1 MSGPV
6 VVVRG
11 QQVRAAVLGRL
22 DREGQ
27 EGRQGRRE
35 SRGFQDRKE
44 DLVFREIQDPAAIQ
58 VNKDQQALKVFQ
70 VLLGTQVLPVLKDQ
84 WGRKVRKEFLEI
96 LACQGQREPRARRGL
111 REVRGF
117 LVLLEPLDQEVSKE
131 FKVYRG
137 QSARK
142 ARWGRLAVKGRRVN
156 AVRQEPRE
164 SKVYLVL
171 PVRPAVRDPRANVEQ
186 QASRAQ

>member
-1 MSGPV
+1 MTERRCIECETEIMLLLWIGIIKEIHVSGPV

-44 DLVFREIQDPAAIQ
+44 DLEFREIQGPAAIQ

-70 VLLGTQVLPVLKDQ
+70 VLLGTQVLPVLKEQ

-96 LACQGQREPRARRGL
+96 LACQGQRDLPVLRG
-111 REVRGF
+111 
-117 LVLLEPLDQEVSKE
+117 
-131 FKVYRG
+131 
-137 QSARK
+137 RK
-142 ARWGRLAVKGRRVN
+142 A
-156 AVRQEPRE
+156 
-164 SKVYLVL
+164 
-171 PVRPAVRDPRANVEQ
+171 
-186 QASRAQ
+186 

>member
-1 MSGPV
+1 MTERRCIECETEIMLLLWIGIIKEIHVSGPV

-27 EGRQGRRE
+27 E

-96 LACQGQREPRARRGL
+96 LACQGQRDLPALRG
-111 REVRGF
+111 
-117 LVLLEPLDQEVSKE
+117 
-131 FKVYRG
+131 
-137 QSARK
+137 RK
-142 ARWGRLAVKGRRVN
+142 A
-156 AVRQEPRE
+156 
-164 SKVYLVL
+164 
-171 PVRPAVRDPRANVEQ
+171 
-186 QASRAQ
+186 

>member
-11 QQVRAAVLGRL
+11 QQVRAAVRGRL

-58 VNKDQQALKVFQ
+58 VNKDQQVLKVFQ
-70 VLLGTQVLPVLKDQ
+70 VLLGTRVLPVLKDQ

-96 LACQGQREPRARRGL
+96 LACQGQRDLLALRG
-111 REVRGF
+111 
-117 LVLLEPLDQEVSKE
+117 
-131 FKVYRG
+131 
-137 QSARK
+137 RK
-142 ARWGRLAVKGRRVN
+142 A
-156 AVRQEPRE
+156 
-164 SKVYLVL
+164 
-171 PVRPAVRDPRANVEQ
+171 
-186 QASRAQ
+186 